1 MQWQAIDWKR
11 IFTNHESVKGL
22 VYQIYIKKFAKLSK
36 KTTQRKWAKCLNRR
50 CTKEDIQ
57 MAKYM
62 IMCPISLVIR
72 KMESQTTMSY
82 PYLPT
87 GKSKIRM
94 IYCARCRFTIL
105 TGTSHTA
112 GRDAKWYNHFGNYLV
127 NFLKRSRNI
136 YRMIYPLNS

>member
-1 MQWQAIDWKR
+1 MDWKR

-62 IMCPISLVIR
+62 IICPISLVIR
-72 KMESQTTMSY
+72 KMESQTTSY
-82 PYLPT
+82 PYLPI
-87 GKSKIRM
+87 GKSKIKM
-94 IYCARCRFTIL
+94 IYCARC
-105 TGTSHTA
+105 
-112 GRDAKWYNHFGNYLV
+112 
-127 NFLKRSRNI
+127 
-136 YRMIYPLNS
+136 